1 MRNEVW
7 HSPFRGMIP
16 KDKYEMQLI
25 QGEEKGFLEMGVS
38 PLQTPDVPT
47 YVTLDFGI
55 AQAVNILDEGVQLAP
70 PPGVC
75 FQNQK
80 ELHQSGFPDT
90 LYHVENGAYAAYIQ
104 ACMSHELYEAM
115 DLRQFNLVTLNYVV
129 EIICFDEPTITAT

>member
-16 KDKYEMQLI
+16 KDKYEIKLI
-25 QGEEKGFLEMGVS
+25 QDEEKSLVIHLYG
-38 PLQTPDVPT
+38 QHNH
-47 YVTLDFGI
+47 VTLDFGI

-129 EIICFDEPTITAT
+129 EIICFDEPTITVT